1 MRSERK
7 NMPNKKFD
15 FFKRFEELPAVF
27 YIVLAVVSIAAHIAL
42 CSYTKLDAAVSGI
55 IVVCIY
61 LILSAAVAFVIHRR
75 ILFFRLQHDASEEQN
90 SGVIYTFKN
99 YLNIPYAVVNEAGK
113 IVTVN
118 AAMRHIAG
126 QKNTLYNTDIATACN
141 ISLAEI
147 LAHTERSEQSEDS
160 DYDSHEALPE
170 CRTSF
175 GDYTFRVDCHSLNS
189 KNKRFYLLIFK
200 DITELAELTALH
212 KAEHTAVG
220 YIILDNLEDIAQY
233 VKVSYQEEATKVDK
247 ILKEWASSINA
258 VIREYERNKYI
269 VVMSQQSLLGCIKN
283 KFEILDDIRE
293 IKVGEDNMPI
303 TVSIGISTT
312 GATLF
317 DREHDALVSLDMAL
331 KRGGDQ
337 VVLKSDTG
345 LYFFGGR
352 TKSQQKRSGGHAK
365 IIANRLCSMIS
376 AASDV
381 IVMGHTNPDFDSI
394 GACVGVA
401 TLCHQLGVD
410 VKIVTDIESDNFK
423 ACTSRLV
430 ELADY
435 KNIFVDAITGLGSIS
450 FGTLLVVVD
459 ANNFKILEAPEIAN
473 NSFKTVVIDHHIK
486 KEEFANEPQL
496 VYIDPSASSACE
508 MISEILECSL
518 VVGKLRTEEANVIL
532 SGIMVDTQNFTRTVG
547 SRTFS
552 AALYLRNA
560 GASPEY
566 VRTFF
571 KEDIEDYR
579 SEALFGANT
588 EIYNDR
594 IAITWCDGTGSSN
607 DRVLAAKAADKLL
620 SVKNIDAAFAL
631 VRIGGL
637 VHISGR
643 SNGSINVQL
652 VLEKIGG
659 GGHFDVAGA
668 ALSEETTAAAKTRL
682 LEAIEEYFKD
692 IDKEDN
698 E

>member
-1 MRSERK
+1 
-7 NMPNKKFD
+7 MPSKKFD
-15 FFKRFEELPAVF
+15 FFKRFEELPAIF
-27 YIVLAVVSIAAHIAL
+27 YIVLAVVSLAAHIAL
-42 CSYTKLDAAVSGI
+42 CSYTRLDPAVSGV
-55 IVVCIY
+55 IVVCVY
-61 LILSAAVAFVIHRR
+61 LFLSAVVAFVIHKR
-75 ILFFRLQHDASEEQN
+75 IILFRLQHDASEEQN

-99 YLNIPYAVVNEAGK
+99 HLNIPYAVVNEAGK

-126 QKNTLYNTDIATACN
+126 QKNTLYNTDIASACN
-141 ISLAEI
+141 ISLDEI
-147 LAHTERSEQSEDS
+147 LAHTDKPEHITEESS
-160 DYDSHEALPE
+160 DDHVEVHHE

-175 GDYTFRVDCHSLNS
+175 GGYTFRVDCHALSS
-189 KNKRFYLLIFK
+189 KSKRFYLLIFK
-200 DITELAELTALH
+200 DITELADLTALH

-220 YIILDNLEDIAQY
+220 YILLDNLEDIAQY

-269 VVMSQQSLLGCIKN
+269 VIMSRQSLLGCVKN
-283 KFEILDDIRE
+283 KFEILDEIRE
-293 IKVGEDNMPI
+293 VKVGEDNMPI

-312 GATLF
+312 GATLYE
-317 DREHDALVSLDMAL
+317 REHDALVSLDMAL
-331 KRGGDQ
+331 QRGGDQ
-337 VVLKSDTG
+337 VVLKSETG

-365 IIANRLCSMIS
+365 IISNRLCSMIS
-376 AASDV
+376 SASDV

-394 GACVGVA
+394 GACVGIA
-401 TLCHQLGVD
+401 TLCHQLRVD
-410 VKIVTDIESDNFK
+410 VKIVTDVESDNFK
-423 ACTSRLV
+423 ACTSRLI

-435 KNIFVDAITGLGSIS
+435 KNIFVDAITGLGQIS
-450 FGTLLVVVD
+450 FGTLLVIVD
-459 ANNFKILEAPEIAN
+459 ANNFKILEAPEIAK

-486 KEEFANEPQL
+486 KEEFENEPQL

-518 VVGKLRTEEANVIL
+518 AVGKLRAEEANVIL

-547 SRTFS
+547 SRTFA

-571 KEDIEDYR
+571 KENFEDYR

-588 EIYNDR
+588 EIYMDR

-620 SVKNIDAAFAL
+620 SVKYIDAAFAL
-631 VRIGGL
+631 VRIGSV

-668 ALSEETTAAAKTRL
+668 ALSEESTATAKERL
-682 LEAIEEYFKD
+682 LEAITAYFKD
-692 IDKEDN
+692 ISKADKE
-698 E
+698 

>member
-1 MRSERK
+1 
-7 NMPNKKFD
+7 MPSKKFD
-15 FFKRFEELPAVF
+15 FFKRFEELPAIF
-27 YIVLAVVSIAAHIAL
+27 YIVLAVISLAAHIAL
-42 CSYTKLDAAVSGI
+42 CSYTRLDPAVSGV
-55 IVVCIY
+55 IVVCVY
-61 LILSAAVAFVIHRR
+61 LLLSAVVAFVIHKR

-90 SGVIYTFKN
+90 SGVIYAFKN
-99 YLNIPYAVVNEAGK
+99 KLSVPYAVVNESGK

-118 AAMRHIAG
+118 AAMRRIAG
-126 QKNTLYNTDIATACN
+126 SKNTIYNSDIASACN
-141 ISLAEI
+141 VSLGDI
-147 LAHTERSEQSEDS
+147 LASAQKADSLTDEDIENEETHTECK
-160 DYDSHEALPE
+160 A
-170 CRTSF
+170 TF
-175 GDYTFRVDCHSLNS
+175 GGYTFRVDCHALSS
-189 KNKRFYLLIFK
+189 KSKVFYLLVFK
-200 DITELAELTALH
+200 DITELEELAAIH

-220 YIILDNLEDIAQY
+220 YILLDNLEDIAQY

-258 VIREYERNKYI
+258 VIREYERNKYVLI
-269 VVMSQQSLLGCIKN
+269 MSQQSLLGCMKH
-283 KFEILDDIRE
+283 KFEILDAIRE
-293 IKVGEDNMPI
+293 VKVGEDNMPI

-317 DREHDALVSLDMAL
+317 EREHDALVSLDMAL
-331 KRGGDQ
+331 QRGGDQ

-365 IIANRLCSMIS
+365 IISNRLCAMIS

-394 GACVGVA
+394 GACVGIA
-401 TLCHQLGVD
+401 ALCNQLGVD
-410 VKIVTDIESDNFK
+410 VKIVADVESENFK
-423 ACTSRLV
+423 ACTSRLI

-435 KNIFVDAITGLGSIS
+435 KNIFVDAITGLGQIS
-450 FGTLLVVVD
+450 FGTLLVIVD
-459 ANNFKILEAPEIAN
+459 ANNFKILEAPEIAK

-486 KEEFANEPQL
+486 KEEFENEPQL

-518 VVGKLRTEEANVIL
+518 VVGRLRAEEANVIL

-547 SRTFS
+547 SRTFA

-571 KEDIEDYR
+571 KENFEDYR

-588 EIYNDR
+588 EIYGDR

-620 SVKNIDAAFAL
+620 GVKSIDAAFAL
-631 VRIGGL
+631 VLIGNT

-668 ALSEETTAAAKTRL
+668 ALSEESTSSAKARL
-682 LEAIEEYFKD
+682 IEAIEAYFAD
-692 IDKEDN
+692 ISKSDN
-698 E
+698 EQ

>member
-1 MRSERK
+1 
-7 NMPNKKFD
+7 MPNKKFD
-15 FFKRFEELPAVF
+15 FFKRFEELPAIF
-27 YIVLAVVSIAAHIAL
+27 YIVLAVVSLAAHIAL
-42 CSYTKLDAAVSGI
+42 CSYTKLDPAVSGV
-55 IVVCIY
+55 IVVCAY
-61 LILSAAVAFVIHRR
+61 LLLSAVVAFVIHKR
-75 ILFFRLQHDASEEQN
+75 ILLFRLQRDASEEQN

-99 YLNIPYAVVNEAGK
+99 YLNIPYAVVNESGK

-126 QKNTLYNTDIATACN
+126 QKNTLYNSDIAGACN
-141 ISLAEI
+141 ISLEQI
-147 LAHTERSEQSEDS
+147 LAHTEAPTASANESTEETAEK
-160 DYDSHEALPE
+160 HTE

-175 GDYTFRVDCHSLNS
+175 GGYTFRVDCHALNS
-189 KNKRFYLLIFK
+189 KNKRFYMLIFK
-200 DITELAELTALH
+200 DITELAELTEIH

-220 YIILDNLEDIAQY
+220 YILLDNLEDIAQY

-247 ILKEWASSINA
+247 ILKGWASSINA

-269 VVMSQQSLLGCIKN
+269 VIMSRQSLLGCVKN
-283 KFEILDDIRE
+283 KFEILDEIRE
-293 IKVGEDNMPI
+293 VKVGEDNMPI

-312 GATLF
+312 GSTLYE
-317 DREHDALVSLDMAL
+317 REHDALVSLDMAL
-331 KRGGDQ
+331 QRGGDQ
-337 VVLKSDTG
+337 VVLRSETG

-376 AASDV
+376 SASDV

-423 ACTSRLV
+423 ACTSRLI

-435 KNIFVDAITGLGSIS
+435 KNIFVDAITGLGEIS

-459 ANNFKILEAPEIAN
+459 ANNFRILEAPEIAK

-486 KEEFANEPQL
+486 KEEFENEPQL

-518 VVGKLRTEEANVIL
+518 VVGKLRAEEANVIL

-547 SRTFS
+547 SRTFA

-571 KEDIEDYR
+571 KENFEDYR

-588 EIYNDR
+588 EIYMDR

-620 SVKNIDAAFAL
+620 SVKSIDAAFAL
-631 VRIGGL
+631 VRIGSA

-668 ALSEETTAAAKTRL
+668 ALSEESTSAAKARL
-682 LEAIEEYFKD
+682 LDAIEEYFKD
-692 IDKEDN
+692 ISKADN